1 MGPVSFRGREDA
13 LHFMMKLIRRMNLSN
28 VDFLLPQSFQRIS
41 FLLLKSNKYSE
52 YIGVMVFERQRK

>member
-1 MGPVSFRGREDA
+1 ML

-28 VDFLLPQSFQRIS
+28 VDFLLRQNFQRIS